1 MYLMLISDIKNV
13 KVCKLTIVRL
23 LMCACVCAYVHACV
37 SYTSYIVRVC
47 KCNVADRC
55 RRVGK

>member
-1 MYLMLISDIKNV
+1 
-13 KVCKLTIVRL
+13 
-23 LMCACVCAYVHACV
+23 MCACVCAYVHACV